1 MSHEASKKHQN
12 SVFVVFRFLY
22 FIWQETRPSQ
32 EMITEQPRITAV
44 AEGLQVPFWLSKKGT
59 WQYRICYLALRYLT
73 GIFNKQSL
81 FSFRGFHNNAILYT
95 EGTREEKKNIVAT
108 RKLSITKSERSGAC
122 NSLIYNKLFFFL
134 SATQNGLLMS
144 IYRWLGKHGIV
155 ISCKDWAK
163 TELRSQGRGTSPN
176 SPFQNYKGN
185 GYKLSAQ
192 RFLGSFEWTGVIYDR
207 LMVVL
212 DTTDHS

>member
-1 MSHEASKKHQN
+1 M
-12 SVFVVFRFLY
+12 L
-22 FIWQETRPSQ
+22 
-32 EMITEQPRITAV
+32 
-44 AEGLQVPFWLSKKGT
+44 FWLSKKGT
-59 WQYRICYLALRYLT
+59 LQYRICYLALRSLT
-73 GIFNKQSL
+73 RRFNKQSL
-81 FSFRGFHNNAILYT
+81 FSFRGSHNNVILYT
-95 EGTREEKKNIVAT
+95 MREHEKKKNIVAT
-108 RKLSITKSERSGAC
+108 RKWSITKSERSGAC

-134 SATQNGLLMS
+134 SATQNDLLMS
-144 IYRWLGKHGIV
+144 IYRWLGNHGIL

-192 RFLGSFEWTGVIYDR
+192 RFMGSFGWTGVIYDW